1 MIHYSNNQELE
12 NIMKMTNH
20 QALRVATNIVTSMV
34 CRGISCTKSY
44 IRDSGNIMEWYMDNG
59 DIVEIHRVVSYRT
72 GIPTPL
78 YIMVKHLE
86 ESDSGDRYITLFEKK
101 FDLELDNE

>member
-34 CRGISCTKSY
+34 CRGIPCVKSY
-44 IRDSGNIMEWYMDNG
+44 IRDNGNI
-59 DIVEIHRVVSYRT
+59 IVAAYNSGYPMFEINR
-72 GIPTPL
+72 
-78 YIMVKHLE
+78 
-86 ESDSGDRYITLFEKK
+86 EKQ
-101 FDLELDNE
+101 LV